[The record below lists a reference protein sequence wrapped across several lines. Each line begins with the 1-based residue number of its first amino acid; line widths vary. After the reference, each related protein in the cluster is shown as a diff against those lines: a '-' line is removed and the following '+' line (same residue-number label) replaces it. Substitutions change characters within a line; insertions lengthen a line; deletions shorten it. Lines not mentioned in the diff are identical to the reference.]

1 MKKPGNIGKH
11 CQQKLAKQVSQSTAI
26 WRTNVQLLVKF
37 TVLWCT
43 VKDMER
49 LGKNPPDN
57 FGTVWRNTEKI
68 MQISELIEGFEFLHM

>member
-1 MKKPGNIGKH
+1 
-11 CQQKLAKQVSQSTAI
+11 
-26 WRTNVQLLVKF
+26 
-37 TVLWCT
+37 
-43 VKDMER
+43 MER

>member
-1 MKKPGNIGKH
+1 MY
-11 CQQKLAKQVSQSTAI
+11 T
-26 WRTNVQLLVKF
+26 VQLLVKF

-57 FGTVWRNTEKI
+57 FGTVWRNTKKNHANFRADRG
-68 MQISELIEGFEFLHM
+68 L